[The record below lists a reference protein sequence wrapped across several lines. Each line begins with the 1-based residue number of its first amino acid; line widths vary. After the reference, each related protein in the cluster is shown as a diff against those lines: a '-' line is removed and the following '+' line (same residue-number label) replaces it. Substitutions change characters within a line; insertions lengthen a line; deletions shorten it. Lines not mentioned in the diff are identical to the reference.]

1 MKILSP
7 AAREDPTP
15 GTEFLRWNRRVDCLT
30 QATHTTARDY
40 YRPHRRRAAFLGGAL
55 NSLAGGGTLVTFPA
69 LLFAGLNPIDANA
82 SSVVAL
88 FSGTFAGAWAYRR
101 NILAV
106 AEFSV
111 LGLFVLSLVGGLI
124 GALLLLW
131 TPTAIFA
138 SLVPW
143 LILFATIVF
152 AVGNL
157 APVDAIKRIQL
168 GPRSALA
175 ALFIIAIYG
184 GYFGGGIG
192 FLMLAAFT
200 LFGMRDINAMNGLKM
215 GLVGVM
221 TISAI
226 VAFVVA
232 NVVRWP
238 ETLPMLAG
246 SAVGSY
252 MAAHWAQRLDQRLI
266 KGFVAVLGAAL
277 TVYFA
282 WRGV

>member
-1 MKILSP
+1 MI
-7 AAREDPTP
+7 
-15 GTEFLRWNRRVDCLT
+15 
-30 QATHTTARDY
+30 
-40 YRPHRRRAAFLGGAL
+40 AAFLGGAL
-55 NSLAGGGTLVTFPA
+55 NSLAGAGTLVTFPA
-69 LLFAGLNPIDANA
+69 LLFAGLSPIDANA

-88 FSGTFAGAWAYRR
+88 FFGTFAGAWAYRR
-101 NILAV
+101 NIIEV

-111 LGLFVLSLVGGLI
+111 VSLFALSLVGVLVG
-124 GALLLLW
+124 GLLLLW
-131 TPTAIFA
+131 TPMLIFDR
-138 SLVPW
+138 LLPW
-143 LILFATIVF
+143 LILCATIVF
-152 AVGNL
+152 AVGNF
-157 APVDAIKRIQL
+157 APVDAIQRVQP
-168 GPRSALA
+168 GPRSALV

-221 TISAI
+221 TITAI
-226 VAFVVA
+226 VTFVVA
-232 NVVRWP
+232 DVVRWP
-238 ETLPMLAG
+238 QTLPMLAS

-266 KGFVAVLGAAL
+266 KGFVIVLGAGL
-277 TVYFA
+277 TVYFV

>member
-1 MKILSP
+1 VTTVILI
-7 AAREDPTP
+7 A
-15 GTEFLRWNRRVDCLT
+15 
-30 QATHTTARDY
+30 
-40 YRPHRRRAAFLGGAL
+40 AAFLGGAL
-55 NSLAGGGTLVTFPA
+55 NSLAGGGSLVTFPA

-88 FSGTFAGAWAYRR
+88 FSGTFTGAWAYRR

-111 LGLFVLSLVGGLI
+111 IGLFVLSLVGGLI

-131 TPTAIFA
+131 TPATIFA
-138 SLVPW
+138 ALVPW

-152 AVGNL
+152 AVGNF
-157 APVDAIKRIQL
+157 APVETIQRIQL
-168 GPRSALA
+168 GPRSALT

-192 FLMLAAFT
+192 FLILAAFT
-200 LFGMRDINAMNGLKM
+200 LVGMRDINAMNGLKM

-221 TISAI
+221 TVTAI
-226 VAFVVA
+226 LAFIVA

-238 ETLPMLAG
+238 ETLPMLVS

-266 KGFVAVLGAAL
+266 KGFVVVLGAGL
-277 TVYFA
+277 TIYFA

>member
-1 MKILSP
+1 VTTIILI
-7 AAREDPTP
+7 A
-15 GTEFLRWNRRVDCLT
+15 
-30 QATHTTARDY
+30 
-40 YRPHRRRAAFLGGAL
+40 AAFLGGAL

-101 NILAV
+101 NILAI

-111 LGLFVLSLVGGLI
+111 LGLFILSLVGGLI

-131 TPTAIFA
+131 TPATVFA
-138 SLVPW
+138 TLVPW

-152 AVGNL
+152 AVGNF
-157 APVDAIKRIQL
+157 APVEAIQRIQL
-168 GPRSALA
+168 GPRSALV

-192 FLMLAAFT
+192 FLILAAFT
-200 LFGMRDINAMNGLKM
+200 LVGMRDINAMNGLKM
-215 GLVGVM
+215 GLVGIM
-221 TISAI
+221 TVTAI
-226 VAFVVA
+226 VAFIAA

-238 ETLPMLAG
+238 ETLPMLAS
-246 SAVGSY
+246 SALGSY
-252 MAAHWAQRLDQRLI
+252 LAAHWAQRLDQRLI
-266 KGFVAVLGAAL
+266 KGFVIVLGAGL

>member
-1 MKILSP
+1 VTTVILI
-7 AAREDPTP
+7 A
-15 GTEFLRWNRRVDCLT
+15 
-30 QATHTTARDY
+30 
-40 YRPHRRRAAFLGGAL
+40 AAFLGGAL

-88 FSGTFAGAWAYRR
+88 FSGTFSGAWAYRR
-101 NILAV
+101 NIFAV
-106 AEFSV
+106 AEFNV

-131 TPTAIFA
+131 TPANVFA
-138 SLVPW
+138 TLVPW

-152 AVGNL
+152 AVGNF
-157 APVDAIKRIQL
+157 APVTAIQRIQL
-168 GPRSALA
+168 GPRSALV

-192 FLMLAAFT
+192 FLILAAFT
-200 LFGMRDINAMNGLKM
+200 LIGMRDINAMNGLKM

-221 TISAI
+221 TVTAI
-226 VAFVVA
+226 LAFIVA

-238 ETLPMLAG
+238 ETLPMLVS

-252 MAAHWAQRLDQRLI
+252 IAAHWAQRLDQRLI
-266 KGFVAVLGAAL
+266 KGFVIVLGAGL
-277 TVYFA
+277 TIYFA

>member
-1 MKILSP
+1 VTTVILI
-7 AAREDPTP
+7 A
-15 GTEFLRWNRRVDCLT
+15 
-30 QATHTTARDY
+30 
-40 YRPHRRRAAFLGGAL
+40 AAFLGGAL

-101 NILAV
+101 NFLAV
-106 AEFSV
+106 VEFNV
-111 LGLFVLSLVGGLI
+111 LGLFILSLVGGLI

-131 TPTAIFA
+131 TPATIFA
-138 SLVPW
+138 ALVPW

-152 AVGNL
+152 AVGNF
-157 APVDAIKRIQL
+157 APVQAIQRIQL

-175 ALFIIAIYG
+175 ALFLIAIYG

-192 FLMLAAFT
+192 FLLLAAFT
-200 LFGMRDINAMNGLKM
+200 LMGMRDINAMNGLKM
-215 GLVGVM
+215 GLVGIM
-221 TISAI
+221 TVTAI
-226 VAFVVA
+226 IAFIVA

-238 ETLPMLAG
+238 ETLPMLAS
-246 SAVGSY
+246 SALGSY

-266 KGFVAVLGAAL
+266 KGFVIVLGAGL

>member
-1 MKILSP
+1 MTTVILI
-7 AAREDPTP
+7 A
-15 GTEFLRWNRRVDCLT
+15 
-30 QATHTTARDY
+30 
-40 YRPHRRRAAFLGGAL
+40 AAFLGGAL
-55 NSLAGGGTLVTFPA
+55 NSLAGGGSLVTFPA

-88 FSGTFAGAWAYRR
+88 FSGTFTGAWAYRR

-131 TPTAIFA
+131 TPATIFA
-138 SLVPW
+138 ALVPW

-152 AVGNL
+152 AVGNF
-157 APVDAIKRIQL
+157 APVETIQRIQL
-168 GPRSALA
+168 GPRSALT

-192 FLMLAAFT
+192 FLILAAFT
-200 LFGMRDINAMNGLKM
+200 LVGMRDINAMNGLKM

-221 TISAI
+221 TVTAI
-226 VAFVVA
+226 LAFIVA

-238 ETLPMLAG
+238 ETLPMLVS

-266 KGFVAVLGAAL
+266 KGFVVVLGAGL
-277 TVYFA
+277 TIYFA

>member
-1 MKILSP
+1 VTTVILI
-7 AAREDPTP
+7 A
-15 GTEFLRWNRRVDCLT
+15 
-30 QATHTTARDY
+30 
-40 YRPHRRRAAFLGGAL
+40 AAFLGGAL

-101 NILAV
+101 NIIAV

-131 TPTAIFA
+131 TPPTLFA
-138 SLVPW
+138 ALVPW
-143 LILFATIVF
+143 LILFATVVF
-152 AVGNL
+152 AVGNF
-157 APVDAIKRIQL
+157 APVEAIQRIQL
-168 GPRSALA
+168 GPRSALV

-192 FLMLAAFT
+192 FLILAAFT
-200 LFGMRDINAMNGLKM
+200 LVGMRDINAMNGLKM

-221 TISAI
+221 TVTAI
-226 VAFVVA
+226 VAFIVA
-232 NVVRWP
+232 DVVRWP
-238 ETLPMLAG
+238 ETLPMLAS
-246 SAVGSY
+246 SALGSY

-266 KGFVAVLGAAL
+266 KGFVVVLGAGL

>member
-1 MKILSP
+1 VTTVILI
-7 AAREDPTP
+7 A
-15 GTEFLRWNRRVDCLT
+15 
-30 QATHTTARDY
+30 
-40 YRPHRRRAAFLGGAL
+40 AAFLGGAL

-101 NILAV
+101 NILAI

-111 LGLFVLSLVGGLI
+111 LGLFILSLVGGLI

-131 TPTAIFA
+131 TPATVFA
-138 SLVPW
+138 TLVPW
-143 LILFATIVF
+143 LILFATILF
-152 AVGNL
+152 AVGNF
-157 APVDAIKRIQL
+157 APAEAIQRIQL
-168 GPRSALA
+168 GPRSALV

-192 FLMLAAFT
+192 FLILAAFT
-200 LFGMRDINAMNGLKM
+200 LVGMRDINTMNGLKM

-221 TISAI
+221 TVTAI
-226 VAFVVA
+226 VAFIAA

-238 ETLPMLAG
+238 ETLPMLAS
-246 SAVGSY
+246 SALGSY
-252 MAAHWAQRLDQRLI
+252 LAAHWAQRLDQRLI
-266 KGFVAVLGAAL
+266 KGFVIVLGAGL

>member
-1 MKILSP
+1 MTTVILI
-7 AAREDPTP
+7 A
-15 GTEFLRWNRRVDCLT
+15 
-30 QATHTTARDY
+30 
-40 YRPHRRRAAFLGGAL
+40 AAFLGGAL
-55 NSLAGGGTLVTFPA
+55 NSLAGGGSLVTFPA

-111 LGLFVLSLVGGLI
+111 IGLFVLSLVGGLI

-131 TPTAIFA
+131 TPATIFA
-138 SLVPW
+138 ALVPW

-152 AVGNL
+152 AVGNF
-157 APVDAIKRIQL
+157 APVETIQRIQL
-168 GPRSALA
+168 GPRSALT

-192 FLMLAAFT
+192 FLILAAFT
-200 LFGMRDINAMNGLKM
+200 LVGMRDINAMNGLKM

-221 TISAI
+221 TITAI
-226 VAFVVA
+226 VAFIVA
-232 NVVRWP
+232 DVVRWP
-238 ETLPMLAG
+238 ETLPMLAS

-266 KGFVAVLGAAL
+266 KGFVVVLGAGL
-277 TVYFA
+277 TIYFA

>member
-1 MKILSP
+1 VTTVILI
-7 AAREDPTP
+7 A
-15 GTEFLRWNRRVDCLT
+15 
-30 QATHTTARDY
+30 
-40 YRPHRRRAAFLGGAL
+40 AAFLGGAL

-101 NILAV
+101 NILAI

-111 LGLFVLSLVGGLI
+111 LGLFILSLVGGLI

-131 TPTAIFA
+131 TPATVFA
-138 SLVPW
+138 TLVPW
-143 LILFATIVF
+143 LILFATILF
-152 AVGNL
+152 AVGNF
-157 APVDAIKRIQL
+157 APVEAIQRIQL
-168 GPRSALA
+168 GPCSALV

-192 FLMLAAFT
+192 FLILAAFT
-200 LFGMRDINAMNGLKM
+200 LVGMRDINAMNGLKM
-215 GLVGVM
+215 GLVGIM
-221 TISAI
+221 TVTAI
-226 VAFVVA
+226 VAFIAA

-238 ETLPMLAG
+238 ETLPMLAS
-246 SAVGSY
+246 SALGSY
-252 MAAHWAQRLDQRLI
+252 LAAHWAQRLDQRLI
-266 KGFVAVLGAAL
+266 KGFVIVLGAGL

>member
-1 MKILSP
+1 M
-7 AAREDPTP
+7 
-15 GTEFLRWNRRVDCLT
+15 
-30 QATHTTARDY
+30 TTIVLIA
-40 YRPHRRRAAFLGGAL
+40 AAFLGGAL

-152 AVGNL
+152 AVGNF
-157 APVDAIKRIQL
+157 APADAIQRIQL
-168 GPRSALA
+168 GPRGALA
-175 ALFIIAIYG
+175 SLFIIAIYG

-200 LFGMRDINAMNGLKM
+200 PFCMAGIKPLNGPQS
-215 GLVGVM
+215 GTVGV
-221 TISAI
+221 
-226 VAFVVA
+226 
-232 NVVRWP
+232 
-238 ETLPMLAG
+238 
-246 SAVGSY
+246 
-252 MAAHWAQRLDQRLI
+252 
-266 KGFVAVLGAAL
+266 
-277 TVYFA
+277 
-282 WRGV
+282 

>member
-1 MKILSP
+1 MHRAWSHC
-7 AAREDPTP
+7 
-15 GTEFLRWNRRVDCLT
+15 FLERL
-30 QATHTTARDY
+30 
-40 YRPHRRRAAFLGGAL
+40 RAHGP
-55 NSLAGGGTLVTFPA
+55 N
-69 LLFAGLNPIDANA
+69 
-82 SSVVAL
+82 
-88 FSGTFAGAWAYRR
+88 YRR

-152 AVGNL
+152 AVGNF
-157 APVDAIKRIQL
+157 APADAIQRIQL
-168 GPRSALA
+168 GPRGALA

-200 LFGMRDINAMNGLKM
+200 LFGMRDISAMNGLKM
-215 GLVGVM
+215 ALVGIM
-221 TISAI
+221 TITAI
-226 VAFVVA
+226 VTFVVA

-266 KGFVAVLGAAL
+266 KGFVVVLGAAL

-282 WRGV
+282 WHGV

>member
-1 MKILSP
+1 MTTVILI
-7 AAREDPTP
+7 A
-15 GTEFLRWNRRVDCLT
+15 
-30 QATHTTARDY
+30 
-40 YRPHRRRAAFLGGAL
+40 AAFLGGAL
-55 NSLAGGGTLVTFPA
+55 NSLAGGGSLVTFPA

-88 FSGTFAGAWAYRR
+88 FSGTFTGAWAYRR

-131 TPTAIFA
+131 TPATIFA
-138 SLVPW
+138 ALVPW

-152 AVGNL
+152 AVGNF
-157 APVDAIKRIQL
+157 APVETIQRIQL
-168 GPRSALA
+168 GPRSALV
-175 ALFIIAIYG
+175 ALFIVAIYG

-192 FLMLAAFT
+192 FLILAAFT
-200 LFGMRDINAMNGLKM
+200 LVGMRDINAMNGLKM

-221 TISAI
+221 TVTAI
-226 VAFVVA
+226 IAFIAA

-238 ETLPMLAG
+238 ETLPMLAS
-246 SAVGSY
+246 SALGSY
-252 MAAHWAQRLDQRLI
+252 LAAHWAQRLDQRLI
-266 KGFVAVLGAAL
+266 KGFVIVLGAGL

>member
-1 MKILSP
+1 
-7 AAREDPTP
+7 
-15 GTEFLRWNRRVDCLT
+15 
-30 QATHTTARDY
+30 
-40 YRPHRRRAAFLGGAL
+40 
-55 NSLAGGGTLVTFPA
+55 
-69 LLFAGLNPIDANA
+69 LFA
-82 SSVVAL
+82 
-88 FSGTFAGAWAYRR
+88 
-101 NILAV
+101 
-106 AEFSV
+106 
-111 LGLFVLSLVGGLI
+111 LSLVGGLI

-131 TPTAIFA
+131 TPTTIFA

-152 AVGNL
+152 AVGNF
-157 APVDAIKRIQL
+157 APVDAIQRVQP
-168 GPRSALA
+168 GPRSALV

-221 TISAI
+221 TITAI
-226 VAFVVA
+226 VTFIVADVVH
-232 NVVRWP
+232 WP
-238 ETLPMLAG
+238 ETLPMLAS

-252 MAAHWAQRLDQRLI
+252 MAARWAQRLDQRLI
-266 KGFVAVLGAAL
+266 KGFVIVLGAGL
-277 TVYFA
+277 TVYFV

>member
-1 MKILSP
+1 MKIVSP
-7 AAREDPTP
+7 AAPSEPSSRD
-15 GTEFLRWNRRVDCLT
+15 GTAELT
-30 QATHTTARDY
+30 ASHKPHIPQLVTTIVLIA
-40 YRPHRRRAAFLGGAL
+40 AAFLGGAL

-152 AVGNL
+152 AVGNF
-157 APVDAIKRIQL
+157 APADAIQRIQL
-168 GPRSALA
+168 GPRGALA

-215 GLVGVM
+215 ALVGIM
-221 TISAI
+221 TITAI
-226 VAFVVA
+226 LTFVVA

-238 ETLPMLAG
+238 EALPMLAG

-266 KGFVAVLGAAL
+266 KGFVVVLGAAL
-277 TVYFA
+277 TVYFS

>member
-1 MKILSP
+1 M
-7 AAREDPTP
+7 
-15 GTEFLRWNRRVDCLT
+15 
-30 QATHTTARDY
+30 TTIVLIA
-40 YRPHRRRAAFLGGAL
+40 AAFLGGAL

-152 AVGNL
+152 AVGNF
-157 APVDAIKRIQL
+157 APADAIRRIQL
-168 GPRSALA
+168 GPHSALA
-175 ALFIIAIYG
+175 ACSSSRSMAV
-184 GYFGGGIG
+184 
-192 FLMLAAFT
+192 T
-200 LFGMRDINAMNGLKM
+200 
-215 GLVGVM
+215 
-221 TISAI
+221 SA
-226 VAFVVA
+226 
-232 NVVRWP
+232 
-238 ETLPMLAG
+238 
-246 SAVGSY
+246 
-252 MAAHWAQRLDQRLI
+252 
-266 KGFVAVLGAAL
+266 GAS
-277 TVYFA
+277 VF
-282 WRGV
+282 

>member
-1 MKILSP
+1 MAPRPTSIYSLDSG
-7 AAREDPTP
+7 AFLLRENPHIP
-15 GTEFLRWNRRVDCLT
+15 HLV
-30 QATHTTARDY
+30 TTVGLII
-40 YRPHRRRAAFLGGAL
+40 AAFLGGAL

-106 AEFSV
+106 AEVSV
-111 LGLFVLSLVGGLI
+111 LGLFVLSLAGGLI

-131 TPTAIFA
+131 TPTTIFA

-152 AVGNL
+152 AVGNF
-157 APVDAIKRIQL
+157 APVHAKHIRL
-168 GPRSALA
+168 GPGSALV

-192 FLMLAAFT
+192 FLILAAFT

-221 TISAI
+221 TVTAI
-226 VAFVVA
+226 TTFIVA

-238 ETLPMLAG
+238 EALPMLAS

-252 MAAHWAQRLDQRLI
+252 LAAHWA
-266 KGFVAVLGAAL
+266 
-277 TVYFA
+277 
-282 WRGV
+282 

>member
-1 MKILSP
+1 MTTVILI
-7 AAREDPTP
+7 A
-15 GTEFLRWNRRVDCLT
+15 
-30 QATHTTARDY
+30 
-40 YRPHRRRAAFLGGAL
+40 AAFLGGAL

-69 LLFAGLNPIDANA
+69 LLFAGLSPIDANA

-88 FSGTFAGAWAYRR
+88 FSGTFTGAWAYRR

-111 LGLFVLSLVGGLI
+111 LGLFILSLVGGLI

-131 TPTAIFA
+131 TPATIFA
-138 SLVPW
+138 ALVPW

-152 AVGNL
+152 AVGNF
-157 APVDAIKRIQL
+157 APVQAIQRIQL
-168 GPRSALA
+168 GPRSALVV
-175 ALFIIAIYG
+175 LFIIAIYG

-192 FLMLAAFT
+192 FLILAAFT
-200 LFGMRDINAMNGLKM
+200 LMGMRDINAMNGLKM

-221 TISAI
+221 TVTAI
-226 VAFVVA
+226 LAFIAA

-238 ETLPMLAG
+238 ETLPMLAS
-246 SAVGSY
+246 SALGSY

-266 KGFVAVLGAAL
+266 KGFVIVLGAGL

>member
-1 MKILSP
+1 VTTVILI
-7 AAREDPTP
+7 A
-15 GTEFLRWNRRVDCLT
+15 
-30 QATHTTARDY
+30 
-40 YRPHRRRAAFLGGAL
+40 AAFLGGAL
-55 NSLAGGGTLVTFPA
+55 NSLAGGGSLVTFPA

-111 LGLFVLSLVGGLI
+111 IGLFVLSLVGGLI

-131 TPTAIFA
+131 TPATIFA
-138 SLVPW
+138 ALVPW

-152 AVGNL
+152 AVGNF
-157 APVDAIKRIQL
+157 APVETIQRIQL
-168 GPRSALA
+168 GPRSALT

-192 FLMLAAFT
+192 FLILAAFT
-200 LFGMRDINAMNGLKM
+200 LVGMRDINAMNGLKM

-221 TISAI
+221 TVTAI
-226 VAFVVA
+226 LAFIVA

-238 ETLPMLAG
+238 ETLPMLVS

-266 KGFVAVLGAAL
+266 KGFVVVLGAAL